1 MKRDLQDVLLPPGV
15 DVYLVEEQANPSTDY
30 FVLPACAGQGR
41 RLHRFRFDDPPPP
54 GGLAGA
60 VVVFV
65 RYVPAA
71 WRRQVQAERS
81 RLAGLVYFMDDD
93 VLDSA
98 AWVGMPWRYR
108 YKLHRLG
115 ARHRSWLRQQAQLWV
130 STEWLERKYAAWA
143 PKRVDPRPLAASGGM
158 CRVFYH
164 GSASHGAEI
173 RWLRPVMEQVLLRAP
188 GVSFEIIGGNDVYRL
203 YRELPRVTVVHPMK
217 WPTYE
222 AFLGQP
228 GRHVGLAP
236 LLDLPFNRARSCTKF
251 FDITRAGA
259 AGVYAAG
266 SACGK
271 LVRNGVD
278 GLVLPMDAESWVT
291 AILRLA
297 AEENVRLAMAAS
309 AAEAIAS
316 GVPGLRI
323 GAPAN
328 G

>member
-1 MKRDLQDVLLPPGV
+1 VKRDLQDGLLPPGV

-41 RLHRFRFDDPPPP
+41 RLHRFHFDDPPPP

-81 RLAGLVYFMDDD
+81 RLAGLVYFIDDD
-93 VLDSA
+93 VLDAQSWA
-98 AWVGMPWRYR
+98 GMPWRYR

-143 PKRVDPRPLAASGGM
+143 PQRVNPQPLAGAGT

-173 RWLRPVMEQVLLRAP
+173 RWLRPVMEQVLLRSPAI
-188 GVSFEIIGGNDVYRL
+188 SFEIIGGQDVYRL
-203 YRELPRVTVVHPMK
+203 YRNLPRVTVVHPMK
-217 WPTYE
+217 WPAYE
-222 AFLGQP
+222 AFVDQP
-228 GRHVGLAP
+228 GRHIGLAP
-236 LLDLPFNRARSCTKF
+236 LLELPFNRARSSTKF
-251 FDITRAGA
+251 YDITRAGA
-259 AGVYAAG
+259 PGIYAAG
-266 SACGK
+266 AVYGNF
-271 LVRNGVD
+271 VRDGVE
-278 GLVLPMDAESWVT
+278 GRVLPMDPAAWTE
-291 AILRLA
+291 AILQLAADQELRLA
-297 AEENVRLAMAAS
+297 MVANARAVIRRPAGG
-309 AAEAIAS
+309 S
-316 GVPGLRI
+316 GATGSSRD
-323 GAPAN
+323 
-328 G
+328 